1 MSIVLE
7 IFAFIFAIFVMLP
20 MSYIC
25 EFFMS
30 HMILT
35 YTLTAALFI
44 WTILTCRYECKI
56 GDIKMRDNEISPNKV
71 NFKTRDFIF
80 KV

>member
-7 IFAFIFAIFVMLP
+7 IFAFIFAIFVLLP
-20 MSYIC
+20 MGYVC

-30 HMILT
+30 NMVLT
-35 YTLTAALFI
+35 YSLIGILFV
-44 WTILTCRYECKI
+44 WTIFTCRYECKM
-56 GDIKMRDNEISPNKV
+56 GGIKMRDNEISPDKV
-71 NFKTRDFIF
+71 DFKTRDFIF

>member
-30 HMILT
+30 HLVLT
-35 YTLTAALFI
+35 YSLIGILFI